1 MLPGE
6 VEIGKRTLANIR
18 PPWIIKMGLAE
29 RARLS
34 TASWPPRPAGW
45 GRELKAEVGAVVP
58 LLGTQVIILPSVP
71 FYIKVAQAHDMWCP
85 SGDMD
90 NSQTPGRR
98 PERCPKAEPG
108 LHGARRRVGNVP
120 AQVARDPR
128 TWEDLLC

>member
-18 PPWIIKMGLAE
+18 PPWIIKMGLTE

-34 TASWPPRPAGW
+34 TWRGGAIAWNPSNYSPKCSPRSW
-45 GRELKAEVGAVVP
+45 
-58 LLGTQVIILPSVP
+58 VP
-71 FYIKVAQAHDMWCP
+71 FYIKVAQAHDTWCP

-98 PERCPKAEPG
+98 PERCPKAVPG
-108 LHGARRRVGNVP
+108 LHEARRHVGNVP